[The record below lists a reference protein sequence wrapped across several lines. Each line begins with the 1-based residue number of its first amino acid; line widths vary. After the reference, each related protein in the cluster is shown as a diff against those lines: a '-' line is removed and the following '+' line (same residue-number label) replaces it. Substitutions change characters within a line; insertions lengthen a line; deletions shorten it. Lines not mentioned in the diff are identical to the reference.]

1 VADLTIPK
9 TTIMVKQKL
18 IKSRDTSENLK
29 SFSVGHLFADAQQ
42 SVLAAG
48 LSLRFAAG
56 VYQAV

>member
-1 VADLTIPK
+1 
-9 TTIMVKQKL
+9 MVKQKL
-18 IKSRDTSENLK
+18 IKSRDASENLK
-29 SFSVGHLFADAQQ
+29 FFSVGHLFADAQQ